1 MGRNDTN
8 IWESIKDLINI
19 DEHIKFISNLI
30 NKYSWKKD
38 DHEILMRHLSAINN
52 KQKDKCINLSVVG
65 EFSSG
70 KSSFIN
76 ALLGEE
82 LLVSSAIQGTTVV
95 NTIIGYSEKIF
106 INVFYKSN
114 RLQHTEP
121 NNRNEL
127 KRLLSDITTNS
138 ENAKNISWVVVGIP
152 SVVLKN
158 NIRIIDTPGTN
169 SVESWHEDVTKR
181 AINEISDLSVV
192 LTDAIKPL
200 PQSLMDFM
208 EENLSSIYAQCAIVV
223 TRSDLIREKD
233 RQDVNRYIERKIQNE
248 LGVKGMLVIPFAAP
262 ALIGELTGKKLVENQ
277 LDMAKMSREG
287 SRKLFIH
294 TAGMRQVAQIKKLLL
309 LIDSAFDLLSKN
321 MSVIKSSCDAELK
334 LLQRSR
340 QAQLEPFIQQQKTN
354 IIAQFVSQ
362 NRELRL
368 VLENKCDD
376 QISFAKR
383 NIISSINN
391 IEGNIVDSVKTYM
404 EGKFFDECRKEA
416 LKISSLSVQMHPK
429 QEGLFTM
436 ALKSFQSRFTNQ
448 FAKLGI
454 LKVEFDM
461 NEIKAPTISSVNT
474 ADIQGAVNYI
484 SSELSNENWAFGGG
498 ALAGAAIGT
507 AIAPGIGTGIGFL
520 VGLFA
525 GAAMS
530 PNVEDVKKKVQS
542 KVEAPLL
549 SFLRKIKSDTLQ
561 SFDDSTDKIVKA
573 IEIEIERY
581 LKRYKCI
588 INQRIIKNQEQQ
600 KVINSELEK
609 INSDLK
615 LIDTHKKQLQAALAK
630 LK

>member
-152 SVVLKN
+152 SIVLKN

-208 EENLSSIYAQCAIVV
+208 EENLSSIYTQCAIVV

-294 TAGMRQVAQIKKLLL
+294 TAGMRQAAQIKKMLL

-340 QAQLEPFIQQQKTN
+340 HAQLEPFIQQQKTN

-362 NRELRL
+362 NRELRS

-404 EGKFFDECRKEA
+404 EEKFFDECRKEA

-630 LK
+630 FK